1 MAKLSIYNKL
11 FILFVALLLMIIIWK
26 VPHEKNDVDTKQTNI
41 SKGM

>member
-26 VPHEKNDVDTKQTNI
+26 VPHEKNEITDKQSNI